1 MFIYHVNDH
10 GMRVVVSFEGD
21 LDIEATEIMEEEVI
35 PALQS
40 YSSVEIDFANVPFV
54 DSSGIG
60 LFIKLVQAVRDR
72 NGDVLIRGLTPA
84 VMEVFSLLQL
94 PQIIGHQAFEQSTI

>member
-1 MFIYHVNDH
+1 MFIYRMDDQ
-10 GMRVVVSFEGD
+10 GSRIVVSFEGD

-35 PALQS
+35 PALLS
-40 YSSVEIDFANVPFV
+40 YKNLEIDFANVPFV

-60 LFIKLVQAVRDR
+60 LFIKLVQAVRDQG
-72 NGDVLIRGLTPA
+72 GDVVIRRLTPA

-94 PQIIGHQAFEQSTI
+94 PQIIGHEAFDQGNI